1 MFLKQLEINGF
12 KSFSGKI
19 ELSFSKGINAIVGP
33 NGSGKSNIAD
43 AIRWVIGEQSVR
55 TLRGNKM
62 EDIIFA
68 GSDKM
73 KAAGFAEVTL
83 TLDNYDKGI
92 NLDYNEI
99 SITRRM
105 YRSGESEYYINKTQ
119 CRLKD
124 IVEMFMDTGIGKDGY
139 SIIGQGKIDE
149 VLSNKSDDRRAIFE
163 EAAGISKYKY
173 RKLESEKKL
182 EHTEQNIIRIQDI
195 IHEVKSQLEPLSQQ
209 AEVTKKY
216 QKLIHELKT
225 LEVNLIITGIDKS
238 ENRLKNI
245 TNEIESLQMSY
256 DQRKN
261 DLEQLEQKQE
271 ALRMTMKNLDSELNL
286 LNQKIYGLINYR
298 DKMESEERIY
308 SEKANFVE
316 SSIIKLS
323 KEKEMTIEERDKI
336 ALEIEENNNKLKLFE
351 ADLTT
356 INNKITEMDT
366 EYKQKYSEIIDM
378 ENKIES
384 MKQIQLNQINK
395 SSDIKSKL
403 NGLNSIINSIN
414 NRIKQLNIDNELLK
428 GQYDEK
434 IIMQSKIEKDLLLQK
449 DRIISEIN
457 TRDSH
462 KADKAIKE
470 QQIQNAEELLVKTR
484 SKKDNILSRLKLLE
498 EMEREYDGYNKT
510 IKSILTQQYNIKSK
524 VTGFK
529 GVVGELIT
537 VPEEYAVAIE
547 IALGSAVQNVVT
559 NCEEDA
565 KRLIELLKKNN
576 MGRATFLPI
585 SSIKPRKVNSAELK
599 NIMIPG
605 FIGIAA
611 DMIQYNNEYR
621 NIVHYLLGRIA
632 IVDNIDTAIRLAKI
646 SHYEIKIVTLD
657 GELVNVGGAITGG
670 SKSYSVGT
678 ILTRKTQI
686 NSLKDEYRDVLMEL
700 EDLAKKL
707 NYEKQQL
714 YDLDKQIANSIEI
727 LHNLEIE
734 LANVNNKSHLIKN
747 DLELIQSKVAINNK
761 DIDELSKEKVET
773 LVTLET
779 SNDELTEIEKEK
791 DELQKDIELLQ
802 ENMKHQK
809 DERDTFIKELTNIK
823 VKEAELKQQKNSL
836 EQLLNSQN
844 NTNTLMNT
852 KIQNIMEEI
861 SNKKAEAENIKLEG
875 NLIKNK
881 IEDISKH
888 LAQNED
894 DLKVKEEEKLTQ
906 SESLEK
912 MDIEIKQY
920 QMELYN
926 LQNNLY
932 KIDLQ
937 KAKNEMEIENL
948 ELKLLDTYEMNY
960 KKASALRIEDFN
972 ISKSTKRCEEL
983 KDEIKNLGTINVNA
997 VEEYERLNSRF
1008 TFLNSQI
1015 DDLKNAKDSLISVIE
1030 EITNHMEKQFLD
1042 EFNKINKNFNEVFV
1056 KLFGGGMAQVV
1067 LADKEN
1073 VLESGIDIIAKPPN
1087 KKLQNLMLMSGGERA
1102 LTAIALL
1109 FGILIMKPVPFCVLD
1124 EIDSALDDVNVSRYS
1139 NYLKEL
1145 AVDSQFIIITH
1156 RKGSMEA
1163 ADCLY
1168 GVSMEDTGTSKL
1180 LSVKFED
1187 KVS

>member
-12 KSFSGKI
+12 KSFSEKI

-73 KAAGFAEVTL
+73 KAAGFAEATL
-83 TLDNYDKGI
+83 VLDNTDKGI
-92 NLDYNEI
+92 NLDFNEI

-182 EHTEQNIIRIQDI
+182 ERTEQNIIRIQDI
-195 IHEVKSQLEPLSQQ
+195 IHEVKGQLEPLAEQ
-209 AEVTKKY
+209 AEITRKY
-216 QKLIHELKT
+216 QKLLHELKT

-238 ENRLKNI
+238 INRLKSI
-245 TNEIESLQMSY
+245 TSEIESLQNSY
-256 DQRKN
+256 EQKKN

-271 ALRMTMKNLDSELNL
+271 AHRIAIKDLETELNL
-286 LNQKIYGLINYR
+286 LNQKIYGLINSR
-298 DKMESEERIY
+298 DKIESEEKIY
-308 SEKANFVE
+308 YEKTNFVE
-316 SSIIKLS
+316 STIDKLS
-323 KEKEMTIEERDKI
+323 KEKKMILEEKGKI
-336 ALEIEENNNKLKLFE
+336 ALDIEENNNKLKLLE
-351 ADLTT
+351 CDIISLSNT
-356 INNKITEMDT
+356 ITIMDT
-366 EYKQKYSEIIDM
+366 EYKQKYSAIIDM
-378 ENKIES
+378 ENEIEN
-384 MKQIQLNQINK
+384 MKQLQINQINK
-395 SSDIKSKL
+395 LSDIKSKL
-403 NGLNSIINSIN
+403 NGLNSIISSIN

-434 IIMQSKIEKDLLLQK
+434 LAMQNKIEKDFLLLI
-449 DRIISEIN
+449 DRIKNEKNIV
-457 TRDSH
+457 DSI
-462 KADKAIKE
+462 KADKFLKE
-470 QQIQNAEELLVKTR
+470 QQIKKTEELLVKTR

-498 EMEREYDGYNKT
+498 EMERGYEGYNKT

-547 IALGSAVQNVVT
+547 IALGPAVQNIVT

-585 SSIKPRKVNSAELK
+585 SSIKPRKINSIELK

-611 DMIQYNNEYR
+611 EMIQYSNEYK
-621 NIVHYLLGRIA
+621 NIIHYLLGRIA
-632 IVDNIDTAIRLAKI
+632 VVDNINTAIKLARI
-646 SHYEIKIVTLD
+646 SNYEIKIVTID

-670 SKSYSVGT
+670 SKSYSTGT
-678 ILTRKTQI
+678 ILTRKIQI
-686 NSLKDEYRDVLMEL
+686 TSLKNEYRFVLMEL
-700 EDLAKKL
+700 EELGSKL
-707 NYEKQQL
+707 NLEKQQL
-714 YDLDKQIANSIEI
+714 FDLDKQIANSIEK
-727 LHNLEIE
+727 LHNLEID
-734 LANVNNKSHLIKN
+734 LANVNNKSNSIKN
-747 DLELIQSKVAINNK
+747 DLELIQSKIAINNK
-761 DIDELSKEKVET
+761 DIEELSKEKIEIS
-773 LVTLET
+773 VTI
-779 SNDELTEIEKEK
+779 ELNNNELIEVEKEK
-791 DELQKDIELLQ
+791 DELQKDIQLLQ
-802 ENMKHQK
+802 ENIKHQK
-809 DERDTFIKELTNIK
+809 DERDGFIKELTALK
-823 VKEAELKQQKNSL
+823 VKEAEWKQQKNSL
-836 EQLLNSQN
+836 EQIINSQKD
-844 NTNTLMNT
+844 TNISINA
-852 KIQNIMEEI
+852 KIQNIIEEI
-861 SNKKAEAENIKLEG
+861 DNKKVESEKIKIAE
-875 NLIKNK
+875 NLIKSQ
-881 IEDISKH
+881 IEDINKQII
-888 LAQNED
+888 QNQD
-894 DLKVKEEEKLTQ
+894 DLNLKEEEKIKQ
-906 SESLEK
+906 IDSLEK
-912 MDIEIKQY
+912 MNIEIKQC
-920 QMELYN
+920 QMELSN
-926 LQNNLY
+926 LQSSLY

-960 KKASALRIEDFN
+960 KKASALRLEDFN
-972 ISKSTKRCEEL
+972 ISKSSKRCEEL
-983 KDEIKNLGTINVNA
+983 KDEIKSLGTINVNA
-997 VEEYERLNSRF
+997 VEEYERLNNRYS
-1008 TFLNSQI
+1008 FLNTQL
-1015 DDLKNAKDSLISVIE
+1015 DDLEKAKDSLINVIN
-1030 EITNHMEKQFLD
+1030 EITNHMKKQFLD

-1056 KLFGGGMAQVV
+1056 KLFGGGMAEVV
-1067 LADKEN
+1067 LADKGN
-1073 VLESGIDIIAKPPN
+1073 VLESGIEIIVKPPN

-1124 EIDSALDDVNVSRYS
+1124 EIDSALDDVNVGRYAK
-1139 NYLKEL
+1139 YLKEL
-1145 AVDSQFIIITH
+1145 AADSQFIIITH
-1156 RKGSMEA
+1156 RKGSMEV